1 MCSLSQWRHARV
13 SRLLAVSW
21 CGLCLSLPLYA
32 ATGEGSLSLAAA
44 THVAAERAPQVQAQ
58 LLRAQAA
65 RHDAVRAGRLPD
77 PQLTAGINNLTATG
91 PQAFDAA
98 ADSMTMR
105 SIGLMQVIPSSATR
119 DAEKSVAQATV
130 QLNAADVT
138 TVRLAVKQA
147 TAGAWVRLW
156 AAQTERQQLDALSD
170 QFALAV
176 KLAEAKLRG
185 GTGSAT
191 DVLAAQA
198 AVVQLANRI
207 TAVDAEIAAAQAALQ
222 RWVGDDV
229 GQTLATAPDFST
241 LPMAP
246 AELLRNLNRQGPLLG
261 WAAREE
267 QAQAK
272 LDLAKASKRPNWS
285 VGLVYGTRIHRPDML
300 GIEVGVRLPLF
311 PGNRQ
316 DQDINARYADR
327 SAVADAHVTALR
339 EQRAAVAADL
349 ARWQGDTRQV
359 ATYRDRLLPLVA
371 DRSRTALAG
380 YRGGGSLEPWL
391 EARRDEIDTRIAYA
405 KALAAWGTAW
415 AKLAYLLPDQN
426 PPHTIRLPEQLP

>member
-1 MCSLSQWRHARV
+1 MCSSWFWRHVRV
-13 SRLLAVSW
+13 PRFLAALW

-32 ATGEGSLSLAAA
+32 ATGEGSLSLVAA
-44 THVAAERAPQVQAQ
+44 THLAAARAPQVQAQ
-58 LLRAQAA
+58 LLRSQAA
-65 RHDAVRAGRLPD
+65 QHDAVRAGRLPD

-105 SIGLMQVIPSSATR
+105 SIGLMQVIPSHAKR
-119 DAEKSVAQATV
+119 EAEKAVAQAGV
-130 QLNAADVT
+130 QLSSADVT
-138 TVRLAVKQA
+138 TVWLAVKQA

-156 AAQTERQQLDALSD
+156 AAQTERQQLDALND
-170 QFALAV
+170 QFTLAV
-176 KLAEAKLRG
+176 NLAKAKLRG

-207 TAVDAEIAAAQAALQ
+207 TAADAQIAAARAALQ

-229 GQTLATAPDFST
+229 GQTLAPAPDFST
-241 LPMAP
+241 LPMSP
-246 AELLRNLNRQGPLLG
+246 AELQRNLNRQGPLLG
-261 WAAREE
+261 WAARED
-267 QAQAK
+267 QAK
-272 LDLAKASKRPNWS
+272 AQLDLAKASKRPNWS

-300 GIEVGVRLPLF
+300 GIEVGVSLPLF

-316 DQDINARYADR
+316 DQNISARYADR
-327 SAVADAHVTALR
+327 SAVADAHENALR

-349 ARWQGDTRQV
+349 AEWRGDTQQV
-359 ATYRDRLLPLVA
+359 TTYRDRLLPLVE

-415 AKLAYLLPDQN
+415 ARLAYLLPDQN
-426 PPHTIRLPEQLP
+426 PSTAIRLPELQP